1 MMSKYPL
8 LKSGTIVKLN
18 SKVARMKIIK
28 SNYTFVLEGVGTPGP
43 DATRTNYMFFSCNRF
58 LS

>member
-1 MMSKYPL
+1 MLSKYPL

-18 SKVARMKIIK
+18 LRVARMKIIK
-28 SNYTFVLEGVGTPGP
+28 ANYTFVLDALTVLVPGCV
-43 DATRTNYMFFSCNRF
+43 RTNFMFLKCNRF